1 MIQDLAT
8 GAWPLAA
15 VATVVFAG
23 ISLYGRKASYGRI
36 LLNTLAFGAFVFCA
50 TIAIRWL
57 KAAYLG
63 G

>member
-1 MIQDLAT
+1 M

-15 VATVVFAG
+15 VATVLFLA
-23 ISLYGRKASYGRI
+23 ISLYGRKASYARTV
-36 LLNTLAFGAFVFCA
+36 LNALAFGAFAFVA

-57 KAAYLG
+57 KATYLG